1 MRVDHEGKQAMKYSG
16 KFILFVLFLIVF
28 MGHSRGFCEEPGGP
42 ASTKGKSSSVVRETG
57 SKENLGVRLS
67 SFFRDIISPV
77 DGDRCPSLPSCSS
90 YSVNAFKKHGFF
102 TGWLMTVDR
111 LLHEADEGS
120 VSPRVYH
127 NGRFRVLDPVENND
141 YWWFCEDGYVHK

>member
-1 MRVDHEGKQAMKYSG
+1 MKNQG
-16 KFILFVLFLIVF
+16 NFILFVICLIVF
-28 MGHSRGFCEEPGGP
+28 MGHTSGFGGESGVPG
-42 ASTKGKSSSVVRETG
+42 STRENALILGAETG
-57 SKENLGVRLS
+57 SKENPGVWLS

-102 TGWLMTVDR
+102 SGWLMTVDR

-120 VSPRVYH
+120 VSPKVYL

-141 YWWFCEDGYVHK
+141 YWWFHEDGHTHE